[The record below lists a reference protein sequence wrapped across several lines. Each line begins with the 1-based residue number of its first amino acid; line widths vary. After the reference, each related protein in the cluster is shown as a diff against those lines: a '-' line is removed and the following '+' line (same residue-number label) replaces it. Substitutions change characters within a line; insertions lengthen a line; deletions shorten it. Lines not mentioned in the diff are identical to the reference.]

1 MALNLIYPD
10 GATPLDPDE
19 ANGLIPR
26 HITTH
31 ADLNE
36 WEAANILKA
45 QQWLYSRRRTG
56 VLSEEFCVALHRRM
70 FAETWRWAGSFRRTD
85 KNIGCDW
92 RYVGMRLRDLFDDT
106 RYWLAHNTFPHDEAA
121 TRFHHR
127 LVAIHCFPNGNG
139 RHARMM
145 TDALLREIGETPFT
159 WGKCDLI
166 TANSARRQYLTA
178 LVAADNGDIS
188 QLLIF
193 VRQGYASG

>member
-1 MALNLIYPD
+1 MALNLLYPD

-19 ANGLIPR
+19 ADGLIPR

-56 VLSEEFCVALHRRM
+56 VLSEDFCIALHRRM
-70 FAETWRWAGSFRRTD
+70 FAETWGWAGSFRRSD

-92 RYVGMRLRDLFDDT
+92 RYVGVKLRDLLNDA
-106 RYWLAHNTFPHDEAA
+106 RYWLERGTYSTDEAA
-121 TRFHHR
+121 ARFHHR

-139 RHARMM
+139 RHARLM
-145 TDALLREIGETPFT
+145 TDALLREVGALPFS
-159 WGKCDLI
+159 WGHGDLI
-166 TANSARRQYLTA
+166 AANTVRHQYLDALSTA
-178 LVAADNGDIS
+178 DRGDLS
-188 QLLIF
+188 KLFAF
-193 VRQGYASG
+193 VRQT

>member
-1 MALNLIYPD
+1 MALNLLYPD

-19 ANGLIPR
+19 ANRLIPR

-45 QQWLYSRRRTG
+45 QQWLYSRRRSG
-56 VLSEEFCVALHRRM
+56 VLSEDFCIALHRRM
-70 FAETWRWAGSFRRTD
+70 FADTWRWAGSFRRTD

-92 RYVGMRLRDLFDDT
+92 RYVGIKLRDLLADT
-106 RYWLAHNTFPHDEAA
+106 RHWLNHRTFSADEAA

-145 TDALLREIGETPFT
+145 ADALLIEMDEAPFT
-159 WGKCDLI
+159 WGKGDLI
-166 TANSARRQYLTA
+166 TANAVRHQYLDA
-178 LVAADNGDIS
+178 LVAADGGDPS
-188 QLLIF
+188 KLLAF
-193 VRQGYASG
+193 VRQPPK